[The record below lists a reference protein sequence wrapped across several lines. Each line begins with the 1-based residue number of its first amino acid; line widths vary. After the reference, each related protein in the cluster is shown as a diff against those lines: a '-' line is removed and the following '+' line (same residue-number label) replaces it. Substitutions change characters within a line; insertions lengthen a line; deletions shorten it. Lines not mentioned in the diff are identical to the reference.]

1 MTHLPDCCL
10 SLWCTICPV
19 NKQLLTRQ
27 RQVIS
32 PEASKQA
39 VTWEISLNIIGALRP
54 ADLHTLNNQSHLD
67 GQNLLPW
74 PSCKSPESQFD
85 VSAQIWCDWC
95 LNLWHSD
102 LMCVRPW
109 CSSILG
115 CLGGLFF
122 CITAI
127 YWELAAKAA
136 IKLHWK
142 ACKCLLA
149 YHAIMVSLNISQS
162 EERWAMGKP
171 CNCGIMIVS
180 SLGSS

>member
-54 ADLHTLNNQSHLD
+54 ADLHTLNNHSHLD

-102 LMCVRPW
+102 LMCVRP
-109 CSSILG
+109 CG
-115 CLGGLFF
+115 CDAAASWDVSVVFF
-122 CITAI
+122 FA
-127 YWELAAKAA
+127 
-136 IKLHWK
+136 
-142 ACKCLLA
+142 
-149 YHAIMVSLNISQS
+149 SLPSTENWQQ
-162 EERWAMGKP
+162 RQQLNYTGKP
-171 CNCGIMIVS
+171 VNVC
-180 SLGSS
+180 